1 MDLQTTKLDIV
12 QKLMNVN
19 KESLLSKIETL
30 LDKEMIVAYTISGT
44 PLTKNDYDMRL
55 KNAENQISEG
65 KFLSQ
70 DELEEISISW

>member
-30 LDKEMIVAYTISGT
+30 LDKEMIVAYTTSGT